1 MDGYDEL
8 RIQVDRRGIALG
20 VTIIHDVGGV
30 KESIRP
36 IEPGPFDGPYEALAL
51 AEPYLTKQMTLW

>member
-1 MDGYDEL
+1 MEGYDEL
-8 RIQVDRRGIALG
+8 RVQVDRRGHVLG

-30 KESIRP
+30 KESVRP
-36 IEPGPFDGPYEALAL
+36 LQPGPFDTLADAVAT